1 MPYLIKQFLRAE
13 GALSHKEA
21 KKVLKKVERLDGH
34 VYVEPNDK
42 SRLSEESDEN
52 DQEKS

>member
-1 MPYLIKQFLRAE
+1 MPYLIKQLLRAE

-34 VYVEPNDK
+34 IYVEPNEK
-42 SRLSEESDEN
+42 SRSKTETDGYDTTEG
-52 DQEKS
+52 